1 MGLDLQTCIF
11 TFRQIKAAIDDFN
24 PANRIG
30 EDGSGSIYKVQ
41 YYSIILH
48 NHSCDSIY
56 LSSGIED
63 LQIIKTNSVLVL
75 ISGNI
80 IESCCCCSKVQV
92 LLARNA

>member
-41 YYSIILH
+41 YYSIVLH

-56 LSSGIED
+56 LSLGIED
-63 LQIIKTNSVLVL
+63 LQIIKNKLCAS
-75 ISGNI
+75 SYFR
-80 IESCCCCSKVQV
+80 EYYRMV
-92 LLARNA
+92 LLLH